1 MNTTALDCYLTVCET
16 KNFTKAAEKCYISPQ
31 GVSKAVKKL
40 EQELGCQLFRR
51 TRQGLE
57 LTESG
62 AALQIRARRIL
73 EEARFLQEDLE
84 RIAEREEHRI
94 GLGIA
99 MGTAQVM
106 GKEFIGQLQMLL
118 AKVGLTSVDSL
129 DLLCE
134 SEVTAQRYE
143 LAITAGPVDR
153 DEFDAVI
160 LRKGCLCAFVHKSHP
175 FYRRRSLKFEELR
188 NQKLITTNPTNGCAL
203 PKLEH
208 REMKTLPAEQLA
220 SFLREAKESG
230 VYELYY
236 IELATGLRRGE
247 LLGLKWED
255 IDWEQGTI
263 QVRRQIARIDGEVVE
278 APLKTKN
285 SYRSVSIGQDA
296 VEILKD
302 QQRKT
307 SSEYVFPSPTG
318 GPISPDSV
326 LHMLTGC

>member
-188 NQKLITTNPTNGCAL
+188 NQKLITTNQNYRTYHQLTAACHACGFEPDIIATTITVRDTCRAEVFQDAVGISTYLILGKTDYNGFRAI
-203 PKLEH
+203 PIESETYGWNLELLSKKGKQ
-208 REMKTLPAEQLA
+208 R
-220 SFLREAKESG
+220 SAKIER
-230 VYELYY
+230 VFKKI
-236 IELATGLRRGE
+236 IELAE
-247 LLGLKWED
+247 
-255 IDWEQGTI
+255 
-263 QVRRQIARIDGEVVE
+263 
-278 APLKTKN
+278 
-285 SYRSVSIGQDA
+285 
-296 VEILKD
+296 
-302 QQRKT
+302 
-307 SSEYVFPSPTG
+307 
-318 GPISPDSV
+318 
-326 LHMLTGC
+326 